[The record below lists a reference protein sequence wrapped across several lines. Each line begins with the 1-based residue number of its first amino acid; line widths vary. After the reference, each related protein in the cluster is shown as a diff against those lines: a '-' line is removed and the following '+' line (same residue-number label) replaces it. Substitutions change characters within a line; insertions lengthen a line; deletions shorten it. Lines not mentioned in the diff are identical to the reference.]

1 MRKDKYIFPAACVSL
16 LLAIGVLI
24 YGVLVLKQNPHIP
37 LVFSTVIIMLYGVM
51 NGNTWQEMRAGMI
64 ESISESIEAILI
76 ICLIGVTIG
85 TWMAGGTVP
94 ALIYYGFQIFS
105 PRFFLVSVVVLC
117 SVMSLVTGSS
127 WTTIGTIGVAFMGI
141 SAGLGIP
148 AGMTAGA
155 ILCGAYFGD
164 KQSPL
169 SDSTNFAAA
178 VAKTD
183 LYEHTRSMLYTTG
196 GDDTAGQYS
205 GGKV

>member
-37 LVFSTVIIMLYGVM
+37 LVFSTVIIMRYGVM

-94 ALIYYGFQIFS
+94 AIIYYGFQVFS
-105 PRFFLVSVVVLC
+105 PRFFLVSFCTKTQEITPVVRIIVRFFLY
-117 SVMSLVTGSS
+117 SNPSHKEAL
-127 WTTIGTIGVAFMGI
+127 
-141 SAGLGIP
+141 
-148 AGMTAGA
+148 A
-155 ILCGAYFGD
+155 ICLHF
-164 KQSPL
+164 
-169 SDSTNFAAA
+169 
-178 VAKTD
+178 
-183 LYEHTRSMLYTTG
+183 
-196 GDDTAGQYS
+196 
-205 GGKV
+205 